1 MALRQPPPRGWSSTF
16 YFFGGFGVLGGAL
29 TLVFAEGG
37 GGGGGGYSQGPETP
51 EAHSKGVLYFF
62 GKSAGLSVLF
72 RQQGSKFK
80 VLVLGSSVIITI
92 QS

>member
-1 MALRQPPPRGWSSTF
+1 MALRPPPPRGWSSTF

-37 GGGGGGYSQGPETP
+37 GGGLGYSQGPGTP
-51 EAHSKGVLYFF
+51 EAQSKGVLYFF

-72 RQQGSKFK
+72 RQ
-80 VLVLGSSVIITI
+80 
-92 QS
+92 